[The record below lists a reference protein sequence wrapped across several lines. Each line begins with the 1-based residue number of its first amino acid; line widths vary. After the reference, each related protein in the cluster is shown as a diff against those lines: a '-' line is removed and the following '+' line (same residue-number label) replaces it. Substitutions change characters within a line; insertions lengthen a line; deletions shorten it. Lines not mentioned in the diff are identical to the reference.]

1 MADSTMHDPRY
12 GRATAAIAHPPRSLD
27 TVIRWATDVID
38 AIGLLGIA
46 VLVALESAFPPIPS
60 ELVLLLSGFNVSVGR
75 FHLVAAIAAATVG
88 SLLGAWILYLAGAV
102 LHEDRMERF
111 LAGFGRF
118 LGLKRDDIH
127 KANTW
132 FERHGSAVIFFGR
145 LIPIVRSLVSIPAG
159 ADRMNPWT
167 FTFFT
172 ALGSLVWNTVWI
184 TVGWRLGDR
193 WQQAERWSE
202 LIELVL
208 VGVVTVI
215 VGGLVLRRIGANRRE
230 AEEAATAPER
240 ELEPQ
245 H

>member
-1 MADSTMHDPRY
+1 
-12 GRATAAIAHPPRSLD
+12 
-27 TVIRWATDVID
+27 VIRWATDVID
-38 AIGLLGIA
+38 EIGLLGIA

-60 ELVLLLSGFNVSVGR
+60 ELVLLLSGFNVSAGR
-75 FHLVAAIAAATVG
+75 FHLVAAIVAATLG

-102 LHEDRMERF
+102 LSEDRMERF

-127 KANTW
+127 TANRW
-132 FERHGSAVIFFGR
+132 FERHGSAVVFFGR
-145 LIPIVRSLVSIPAG
+145 LVPIVRSLVSIPAG

-172 ALGSLVWNTVWI
+172 ALGSLLWNSIWI

-208 VGVVTVI
+208 VGVLAVV
-215 VGGLVLRRIGANRRE
+215 VGGLLLRRIRANRR
-230 AEEAATAPER
+230 AAAVVSKQPEG
-240 ELEPQ
+240 EPEP
-245 H
+245 HH